1 MLMYEG
7 ICDTAQLHPYLHAHR
22 LNSLIDTKFYANA
35 PTWREEASHRA
46 RDEQSK
52 DPIAKQGSFAST
64 YWYEVS
70 IDVPW
75 WSFEDYRYFFPLE
88 RVLPIKAELAD

>member
-7 ICDTAQLHPYLHAHR
+7 IRDTAQLHPYLHAHR

-64 YWYEVS
+64 YWYES
-70 IDVPW
+70 
-75 WSFEDYRYFFPLE
+75 
-88 RVLPIKAELAD
+88 A